1 MVYYRELDLIGDYC
15 GDKRDHS
22 GQLQEMEYHWCLLWG
37 HEGFIVVYCRE
48 LKIIGDYCDTSPDA
62 QVTTLDSRPIPEANC
77 KGRKANGEYSDT
89 HPITLTS
96 TILHN

>member
-37 HEGFIVVYCRE
+37 HEGFTVVYCRDPN
-48 LKIIGDYCDTSPDA
+48 IIGDYCGLLMNHSG
-62 QVTTLDSRPIPEANC
+62 QLQRVQC
-77 KGRKANGEYSDT
+77 
-89 HPITLTS
+89 
-96 TILHN
+96 